1 MNLNLEV
8 SKGSIWGSSVP
19 CSDVTSINEDPIIRA
34 LRMLNKLS
42 LQLAYQEQGRLGGD
56 VSVDIRPNPNVEIA
70 SYSKNELLSANFTE
84 DANGW
89 VTEGSDRWTHR
100 MQEDYKSMVHQYQ
113 IRLYT
118 FTFDETRQLV
128 SCKRHSYSSS
138 GYV

>member
-8 SKGSIWGSSVP
+8 SKGSIWGP
-19 CSDVTSINEDPIIRA
+19 NTPHSDATPINEDPIVRA

-56 VSVDIRPNPNVEIA
+56 VSIDIRPNPNVEIA
-70 SYSKNELLSANFTE
+70 SYSKAELLSANFTE

-89 VTEGSDRWTHR
+89 VTEESGRWTR
-100 MQEDYKSMVHQYQ
+100 RLEEDYGNVLHRRQIKLYTYTFHQ
-113 IRLYT
+113 IRNV
-118 FTFDETRQLV
+118 V